1 MRGPIPDVIGLPYGR
16 APPLHF
22 KSPNWHDM
30 LMLMARMSG
39 TRLQAT
45 VEAMALIKAP
55 MQLRIVINFV
65 KVRPRHRTILLM
77 RAEQLHSCINPRQI
91 GMSFCI

>member
-1 MRGPIPDVIGLPYGR
+1 MSGPIPDVIGLPYGR

-55 MQLRIVINFV
+55 MQLRVVINFV
-65 KVRPRHRTILLM
+65 KVCFADVLINSTPADYTKSCTN
-77 RAEQLHSCINPRQI
+77 LHQT